1 MSRSGYDPRK
11 VLRKT
16 DNVILKEFFHREGF
30 LQDIDFENRKETE
43 IDDIF
48 EKIFGLEPQ
57 YSKEIDSTFR
67 RIYELGC
74 ENGIVR
80 LIEEGK
86 DLGIRLND
94 ILEKLKGE
102 YNKAFRVYMDYPQ
115 VFSEAEVT
123 HFLYAVHGW
132 KQIDGL
138 PRRSLDLNDKKI
150 KILESELRE
159 YFIDK
164 EGRGHRCKVE
174 YHPRGD
180 RIYICAYPENYSL
193 LEISYDEDSRLDRTY
208 RKPVI
213 EVYFLY
219 NTSEGSLSIKT
230 KGGNGKKKNLIRIFI
245 KTMLGEEYLPPDYID
260 KVFDLNKFIEK
271 GRINY
276 CTPAQDG
283 NVLVDIKMIRITYYS
298 NGKIRR
304 VILEGENNDEIYE
317 MIDLFNLPVDESE
330 VTKVKLQVEFEKI
343 DKKKSVKFELTYP
356 DSCTLGDS
364 YYDLKIRQYLKDW
377 GIHIVKT
384 VEDDS

>member
-16 DNVILKEFFHREGF
+16 DNVILKEFFHRKGF
-30 LQDIDFENRKETE
+30 LQDIGFENRKETE

-74 ENGIVR
+74 ENGITR

-102 YNKAFRVYMDYPQ
+102 YNKAFRVYLDYPQ

-123 HFLYAVHGW
+123 HFLYAVQGW
-132 KQIDGL
+132 KQMDGL
-138 PRRSLDLNDKKI
+138 PRRSLDLNDNKI
-150 KILESELRE
+150 NILESELRE

-245 KTMLGEEYLPPDYID
+245 KTMLGEEYLPPDYVD
-260 KVFDLNKFIEK
+260 KVFDLNKFFKK
-271 GRINY
+271 GNINF
-276 CTPAQDG
+276 CTPVGDG
-283 NVLVDIKMIRITYYS
+283 NVLVNMKLLRIRSHLSEKTRQI
-298 NGKIRR
+298 
-304 VILEGENNDEIYE
+304 ILEGKDQEEIYK
-317 MIDLFNLPVDESE
+317 MIDLFNLTVDQYH
-330 VTKVKLQVEFEKI
+330 VTKVKLQVEFERST
-343 DKKKSVKFELTYP
+343 KKKSVTFELIYP
-356 DSCTLGDS
+356 
-364 YYDLKIRQYLKDW
+364 IPA
-377 GIHIVKT
+377 H
-384 VEDDS
+384 